1 MFRASVGGHSAR
13 VTLVAPA
20 GSSPA
25 ARTRTTT
32 RRARATCAPCPWCRT
47 GDVEFGWYPAALADV
62 EASLG
67 VTARLA
73 AACRGSGDRPLLD
86 RLAHAFARFRTRG
99 TAVPAGEDGAGPAV
113 VDVGAGFGGPAA
125 WLARAHGLRTLGVE
139 PSLPALAAAR
149 TLFPDLPVVRGE
161 AGRLP
166 LADGAH
172 DGALMLGVVSLV
184 DDVPQALAQAR
195 RVVRDGGLL
204 ALTDYVG
211 LDAADR
217 TAARE
222 AAAAGRPLL
231 PRGTKVRLLGDV
243 LGGVRAAGWSVL
255 ESTVGPVAP
264 DPQWAAVR
272 RAVDQLVEAYVA
284 RTPHGTGAACPF
296 ALRAERR
303 VRAQFGT
310 AIASHRVTRL
320 TLVARAV

>member
-1 MFRASVGGHSAR
+1 M
-13 VTLVAPA
+13 TLVAPA

-25 ARTRTTT
+25 VRRPTAA
-32 RRARATCAPCPWCRT
+32 RRARSGTRAAGRSADVGRCRWCST
-47 GDVEFGWYPAALADV
+47 DDVEFGWYPAALTDV

-67 VTARLA
+67 ATARLA

-99 TAVPAGEDGAGPAV
+99 TAVPAGADGAGPSL

-125 WLARAHGLRTLGVE
+125 WLARTHGLRVLGVE
-139 PSLPALAAAR
+139 PSADAVDAAQR
-149 TLFPDLPVVRGE
+149 LFPGLTLVRGE
-161 AGRLP
+161 AGRIP
-166 LADGAH
+166 VPDAAH
-172 DGALMLGVVSLV
+172 DGALLLGVVSLV
-184 DDVPQALAQAR
+184 GDVPEALAEAR

-211 LDAADR
+211 LDATDR
-217 TAARE
+217 AAVRE

-231 PRGTKVRLLGDV
+231 PGGTKVRLLGDL
-243 LGGVRAAGWSVL
+243 LGGVRASGWNVL
-255 ESTVGPVAP
+255 ESTVGPLPP

-284 RTPHGTGAACPF
+284 RTPHGTGAACPV

-303 VRAQFGT
+303 ARAQFGT
-310 AIASHRVTRL
+310 AIASRRVTRL
-320 TLVARAV
+320 TLVAQAV